1 MTVSSGE
8 AKNTGG
14 EKMGNIK
21 KTSLLA
27 FILTLFLAFNMAF
40 AEELVTGKTKY
51 KFEPGDKVLLQY
63 SFSQCPVGEIPAGF
77 DKITGAVE
85 CVKYEDHIWV
95 APSTD
100 NDLRLYKKIDLGRD
114 DFSIEF
120 DSLEYQDVGDYPQL
134 ILRLLESRGSDWDK
148 AKLPYD
154 VVIGGRKTISVRLEG
169 IGEVTRVK
177 GAHKKRI
184 HFAIQ
189 ARRGQFR
196 IYVDGKRAVSVPFDK
211 LAPNEHVSGFELMF
225 VGDTNAYGIL
235 LTNLKVAKY
244 TKKEAKPSPEKLGIK
259 VEKNKEGMKLTV
271 PERVLFNFNKFTL
284 KPEAREA
291 LDVIAGVIRE
301 NPSRA
306 ILITGYTDNVGSK
319 AYNLKLS
326 LQRAQSVAD
335 YLMYCQNI
343 NPDKFKIEGKGEAD
357 PIANNNTEEGR
368 AKNRRVEIKLVK

>member
-1 MTVSSGE
+1 M
-8 AKNTGG
+8 N
-14 EKMGNIK
+14 NIK
-21 KTSLLA
+21 KTSLPVLI
-27 FILTLFLAFNMAF
+27 FILLLVFNIAF
-40 AEELVTGKTKY
+40 AGQLITGKTKND

-63 SFSQCPVGEIPAGF
+63 SFSQCPVGEIPDGF

-85 CVKYEDHIWV
+85 CLKYENLIWI

-100 NDLRLYKKIDLGRD
+100 NDLRLYKKIDLGCD

-120 DSLEYQDVGDYPQL
+120 DLLEYQDISGAVGPKF
-134 ILRLLESRGSDWDK
+134 ILRLLESRGPDWDK
-148 AKLPYD
+148 AKIPYD
-154 VVIGGRKTISVRLEG
+154 IEIPGFYNSIAVRLEG
-169 IGEVTRVK
+169 IGEITKVK
-177 GAHKKRI
+177 GAHKKKV

-196 IYVDGKRAVSVPFDK
+196 IYVDGRRAVSVPFDK
-211 LAPNEHVSGFELMF
+211 LTPNEHVSGFELMF
-225 VGDTNAYGIL
+225 VEDTNAYGML

-259 VEKNKEGMKLTV
+259 VENIKEGMKLTV
-271 PERVLFNFNKFTL
+271 PERVLFDFNKFTL

-301 NPSRA
+301 NPSTT
-306 ILITGYTDNVGSK
+306 ILIVGYTDNVGSED
-319 AYNLKLS
+319 YNLKLS

-343 NPDKFKIEGKGEAD
+343 DPDKFKIEGKGEAD
-357 PIANNNTEEGR
+357 PVANNDTEEGR
-368 AKNRRVEIKLVK
+368 AKNRRVEIKLIK